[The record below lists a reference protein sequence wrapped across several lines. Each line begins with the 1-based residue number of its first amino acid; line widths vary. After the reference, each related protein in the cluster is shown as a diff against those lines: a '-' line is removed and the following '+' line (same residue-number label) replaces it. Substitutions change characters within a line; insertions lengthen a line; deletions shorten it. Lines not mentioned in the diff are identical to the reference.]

1 MYGYTE
7 KEMRQLDELWK
18 LHNPDRPGTQ
28 PGDSEVDRQRA
39 DSTRRARRR
48 SERLLNRRG
57 VSFLAEPEE
66 EAAQ

>member
-1 MYGYTE
+1 
-7 KEMRQLDELWK
+7 MRQLEELWE
-18 LHNPDRPGTQ
+18 LHNPGRKGTR

-39 DSTRRARRR
+39 DSARGARRR

-57 VSFLAEPEE
+57 VSFMARPEE